1 MDVSARWTF
10 RHEDFS
16 ALDISAL
23 VFLGHIL
30 VGDFFFDVD
39 ISELDGIFGKFVWNF
54 GSSTILTV
62 TNFNKPTLLGRNS
75 PLSLDDGNWPSERLA
90 VKLGISSNAL
100 WVRFCTLQQLA
111 VSKGKNCLFDPS
123 GSGVD
128 LFISIIQISNQDG
141 FYDARKIWGT
151 QSSAEIENTE

>member
-1 MDVSARWTF
+1 LR
-10 RHEDFS
+10 
-16 ALDISAL
+16 
-23 VFLGHIL
+23 
-30 VGDFFFDVD
+30 
-39 ISELDGIFGKFVWNF
+39 
-54 GSSTILTV
+54 
-62 TNFNKPTLLGRNS
+62 
-75 PLSLDDGNWPSERLA
+75 
-90 VKLGISSNAL
+90 
-100 WVRFCTLQQLA
+100 QLA